1 MTSSTAAGNGHVGV
15 ECDDIQFDRNR
26 AAVLEFLYELDGR
39 GSGEHPQ
46 HHTYTQLAENFKLAV
61 GQLVLDE
68 LTRGWHLSQRPVIK
82 IDFGADDSGAGG

>member
-1 MTSSTAAGNGHVGV
+1 MTSSTAAGNGHAGV

-39 GSGEHPQ
+39 GNGDHPQ
-46 HHTYTQLAENFKLAV
+46 HHTYTQLAENFKEAI

-68 LTRGWHLSQRPVIK
+68 LTRGWHLSQEPVISV
-82 IDFGADDSGAGG
+82 DFSAGDSETDS